1 MNKQDSLMKH
11 DQEIINLIGQKE
23 KEDSNSSREFEDYLE
38 VADEVASDLEVQ
50 NDANRAL
57 MEESQI
63 NYSQ

>member
-1 MNKQDSLMKH
+1 MKH

>member
-1 MNKQDSLMKH
+1 MKH

-23 KEDSNSSREFEDYLE
+23 KEYSNSSREFEDYLE

-57 MEESQI
+57 MEES
-63 NYSQ
+63 